1 MAKTTISF
9 DVDVSL
15 PTASMFEK
23 APCERDTTCTTAFVR
38 RYEKPKAF
46 DPSTDSFEYKSII
59 AGHLPSGVVEGSARA
74 TKKGE
79 HASSS
84 DDRQPSSSDDRPL
97 PKRPWSGILISKPLW
112 GENPKDRPVALG
124 AFPLSYRNMQ
134 PACKM
139 LFDPLEV
146 DGLKAKDALG
156 AGHLGA
162 GRLGAGAGLAGGFKA
177 LMAVSNNRQETLQ
190 NAEGGTGKGS
200 RIIRAEA
207 ELERKIEERIARL
220 KEKERKKNE
229 STYTGWQ
236 RTASSA
242 SLEEIDI
249 PTPDGT
255 VTRVPSRSPT
265 RTPSVEGKSTNSRP
279 SSPSKQRVDSTS
291 PSKELPPSALSSRSL
306 SPKKERFKSGSEG
319 TSHRR
324 EPAHESVRREQDAEV
339 DVMKQEPTVMTGGLA
354 NLLSES
360 SKRAETV
367 AKYTDIGTEKGSRIK
382 KAQAEH
388 EKKIQERMN
397 RLKVKEQQAKK
408 EAAPDSPYN
417 DIGKWETKDG
427 DLLTPPIIPVP
438 VSSFPTDRIRPPIH
452 KREEKSMADMAQNHS
467 EQKSSAY
474 TEKTSS
480 TVQRGNV
487 LKEKLPIP
495 GIKYDAKNRGEIYEE
510 DDDSRESV
518 PHFGTWSG
526 QQGLVVQRKSRQMED
541 SRAFGLGQVSFER
554 SSSFGTDIHSKICM
568 GVRVPNATA
577 KYESNDGGILIV
589 RSGDA
594 EIDKGFTGGV
604 TPIQSELSIQA
615 SPLSQASGV
624 KAPIRW
630 LQRLQLASHV
640 LQRSIRCHLARAKIR
655 QRQELMGSMNESM
668 CSTDL
673 QKIC

>member
-1 MAKTTISF
+1 MATTTISF

-15 PTASMFEK
+15 PTASMCEK
-23 APCERDTTCTTAFVR
+23 APCDRDTTRTNAFVR

-59 AGHLPSGVVEGSARA
+59 AGHLPLGVVEGSARA
-74 TKKGE
+74 TKKGQQ
-79 HASSS
+79 ASSS
-84 DDRQPSSSDDRPL
+84 DDRQASSSDARPL

-112 GENPKDRPVALG
+112 GENPKERPVALG
-124 AFPLSYRNMQ
+124 AFPPSYRNMQ

-156 AGHLGA
+156 AGHL
-162 GRLGAGAGLAGGFKA
+162 AGGLQA
-177 LMAVSNNRQETLQ
+177 LMALSNNRQETLQ
-190 NAEGGTGKGS
+190 NAEGGTGTPFSFTGKGS

-207 ELERKIEERIARL
+207 ELERKIEERMARL
-220 KEKERKKNE
+220 KEKERKQNE

-291 PSKELPPSALSSRSL
+291 PSKELPPSALSSRSS

-319 TSHRR
+319 TFHRR
-324 EPAHESVRREQDAEV
+324 EPAHESVRREQDAEA
-339 DVMKQEPTVMTGGLA
+339 DVKKQEPTVMASGLA
-354 NLLSES
+354 SLLSES

-397 RLKVKEQQAKK
+397 RLKVKEQHAKK

-427 DLLTPPIIPVP
+427 DLLTPPLIPVT
-438 VSSFPTDRIRPPIH
+438 VSSVPKDRIRPPIH

-467 EQKSSAY
+467 EQKSSAN
-474 TEKTSS
+474 TEKPSS
-480 TVQRGNV
+480 TVQRENV
-487 LKEKLPIP
+487 LKEKMPIP
-495 GIKYDAKNRGEIYEE
+495 GIKYDAKNRGEIYKE

-526 QQGLVVQRKSRQMED
+526 QQDLVVQRKSRQMED

-604 TPIQSELSIQA
+604 TPIQSELSIQG
-615 SPLSQASGV
+615 SPLSQASGD

-630 LQRLQLASHV
+630 VKRLQLASHV
-640 LQRSIRCHLARAKIR
+640 LQRSIRCHLARAKIL

-668 CSTDL
+668 CSTD
-673 QKIC
+673 